1 MLIVQRIETDPYF
14 NLAAEEYLLRD
25 FSEDCFMLWRNEP
38 SVIIGK
44 HQNAMA
50 EVNHELLR
58 KLELKLVRRISGGGT
73 VYHDLGN
80 INYSFI
86 RTGEKE
92 TLVDF
97 KRFTKPV
104 IELLVSLGVE
114 ARFEGRNDLRING
127 LKFSGNA
134 EHVYKNR
141 VLHHGTLLF
150 SSDLSKLN
158 QVLES
163 GTGQYSDKAV
173 KSIRSVVTNISE
185 HLQARLD
192 TIDFMNLLLHHIG
205 RTHPNTKQYFFNALD
220 YQRIND
226 LVQKKYSTWQWNYGY
241 SPDYIFAKE
250 IRINDK
256 IMHVKFM
263 VKNGF
268 VDEVFVM
275 GTDINTIGQE
285 KLKESLT
292 GVAHD
297 YHSIVSSIQDPDL
310 IGYLEVKSVDE
321 LAKQF
326 F

>member
-1 MLIVQRIETDPYF
+1 MLIIQRIETDPYF
-14 NLAAEEYLLRD
+14 NLAAEEYVLRA

-50 EVNHELLR
+50 EINHAFIRQHEL
-58 KLELKLVRRISGGGT
+58 KIVRRISGGGT

-80 INYSFI
+80 INFTFI
-86 RTGEKE
+86 RNGEKE

-97 KRFTKPV
+97 RRFTKPV
-104 IELLVSLGVE
+104 IELLVSLGID

-150 SSDLSKLN
+150 NSDLSKLN
-158 QVLES
+158 QVIKVEA
-163 GTGQYSDKAV
+163 GKYSDKAV

-185 HLQARLD
+185 HLQIPID
-192 TIDFMNLLLHHIG
+192 IIDFMDLLIQHIASSY
-205 RTHPNTKQYFFNALD
+205 PDSKEYLFNASD
-220 YQRIND
+220 YQRINE

-241 SPDYIFAKE
+241 SPDYVFEKE
-250 IRINDK
+250 VRIYGK
-256 IMHVKFM
+256 ILHVKLI

-268 VDEVFVM
+268 VNEVLVA
-275 GTDINTIGQE
+275 GTDIDPIGQE
-285 KLKESLT
+285 KLRTAIT
-292 GVAHD
+292 GLAHN
-297 YHSIVSSIQDPDL
+297 YQTFINELKSPEL
-310 IGYLEVKSVDE
+310 LNYLEVRSAEE
-321 LAKQF
+321 LASQF